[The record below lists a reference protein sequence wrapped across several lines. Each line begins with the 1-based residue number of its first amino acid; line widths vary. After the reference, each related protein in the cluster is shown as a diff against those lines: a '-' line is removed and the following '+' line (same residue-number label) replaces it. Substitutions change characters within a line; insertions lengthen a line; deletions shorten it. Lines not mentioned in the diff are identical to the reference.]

1 MTPNDLRAWQARM
14 GFTYETAAE
23 ALGISR
29 SGFAK
34 LLAGDHPID
43 KRTALACAAL
53 AAGVEEWRAPSCPT
67 SNAPRSGSTPSP
79 APGTLRAHGI

>member
-1 MTPNDLRAWQARM
+1 M
-14 GFTYETAAE
+14 GYTYETAAE

-53 AAGVEEWRAPSCPT
+53 AAGMEEWTR
-67 SNAPRSGSTPSP
+67 P
-79 APGTLRAHGI
+79 ALPDQ

>member
-1 MTPNDLRAWQARM
+1 M
-14 GFTYETAAE
+14 GFTYETAAA

-53 AAGVEEWRAPSCPT
+53 AAGIDVY
-67 SNAPRSGSTPSP
+67 PRPEQP
-79 APGTLRAHGI
+79 NQ

>member
-1 MTPNDLRAWQARM
+1 MTPSDLRAWQAHM
-14 GFTYETAAE
+14 GYTYEAAAQ

-43 KRTALACAAL
+43 RRTALACAAL
-53 AAGVEEWRAPSCPT
+53 AAGLGEWATAP
-67 SNAPRSGSTPSP
+67 
-79 APGTLRAHGI
+79 H

>member
-1 MTPNDLRAWQARM
+1 MRLSRPRQTGDAMSPVDLRAWQAHM
-14 GFTYETAAE
+14 GYTYETAAE

-53 AAGVEEWRAPSCPT
+53 AAGLDAWPSSRARPAVMAS
-67 SNAPRSGSTPSP
+67 STPP
-79 APGTLRAHGI
+79 

>member
-1 MTPNDLRAWQARM
+1 M
-14 GFTYETAAE
+14 GYTYETAAE
-23 ALGISR
+23 ALGMSR

-53 AAGVEEWRAPSCPT
+53 AAGLEPYQQGRDKLAEE
-67 SNAPRSGSTPSP
+67 
-79 APGTLRAHGI
+79 LQAHLDAIGA

>member
-1 MTPNDLRAWQARM
+1 MTPSDLRAWQQAM
-14 GFTYETAAE
+14 GYTYEAAAE

-53 AAGVEEWRAPSCPT
+53 AAGFKEWQP
-67 SNAPRSGSTPSP
+67 
-79 APGTLRAHGI
+79 

>member
-1 MTPNDLRAWQARM
+1 M
-14 GFTYETAAE
+14 GYTHETAAE

-53 AAGVEEWRAPSCPT
+53 AKWIEAWPKSE
-67 SNAPRSGSTPSP
+67 PR
-79 APGTLRAHGI
+79 

>member
-1 MTPNDLRAWQARM
+1 MTPADFRAWHDAM
-14 GFTYETAAE
+14 GYTYDTAAA

-43 KRTALACAAL
+43 RRTALACAAL
-53 AAGVEEWRAPSCPT
+53 AGGLDAWPT
-67 SNAPRSGSTPSP
+67 PGSKND
-79 APGTLRAHGI
+79 HQQK